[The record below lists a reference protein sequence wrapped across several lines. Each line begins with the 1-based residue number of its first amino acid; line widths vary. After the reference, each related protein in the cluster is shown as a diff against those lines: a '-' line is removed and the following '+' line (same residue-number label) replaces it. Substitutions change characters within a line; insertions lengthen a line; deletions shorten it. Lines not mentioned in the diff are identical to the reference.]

1 MNDLED
7 FFEQAQQEAED
18 RDENLRDF
26 ALHLL
31 RNSSMRDDDEGL
43 EEELT
48 WGDISPMR
56 WSEIFTRLRMNQL
69 REIDL
74 SNWSQTDITNFYQKN
89 GLDN

>member
-1 MNDLED
+1 MNLDEFFNEAQED
-7 FFEQAQQEAED
+7 KEAH
-18 RDENLRDF
+18 DENLRDF

>member
-56 WSEIFTRLRMNQL
+56 WSEIFTQLRMNQL

>member
-1 MNDLED
+1 MSLED

>member
-7 FFEQAQQEAED
+7 FFEQAQQEAEE

>member
-18 RDENLRDF
+18 RDVNLRDF

>member
-56 WSEIFTRLRMNQL
+56 WSEIFNRLRMNQL

>member
-1 MNDLED
+1 MSLED

-56 WSEIFTRLRMNQL
+56 WGEIFTRLRMNQL

-74 SNWSQTDITNFYQKN
+74 SNWSQTDITNYYQKN

>member
-56 WSEIFTRLRMNQL
+56 WREIFERLKLNQL
-69 REIDL
+69 RVIDKHA
-74 SNWSQTDITNFYQKN
+74 WSKTEFNKSYKEN

>member
-1 MNDLED
+1 MSLED

-74 SNWSQTDITNFYQKN
+74 SNWSQTDITNYYQKN